1 MGRKLPLRRRSRSP
15 ATAPGVCTTLGP
27 PYVWHFIMLV
37 YTLVAPH
44 DICDL
49 RLCFFR
55 GRRLQ
60 TRLIYPPV
68 REPPVG
74 RVVHGCRCARILSA
88 PGPRGETRRLA
99 PRAPASPLWITCGLR
114 LGAQQPL
121 RPAFSQAETT
131 HHGGSASRR
140 EGLIKE

>member
-49 RLCFFR
+49 RLCWVFFFR
-55 GRRLQ
+55 GKAIPNL
-60 TRLIYPPV
+60 LDLS
-68 REPPVG
+68 G
-74 RVVHGCRCARILSA
+74 KWRVVAAPRSA
-88 PGPRGETRRLA
+88 APSGPRGQTRRLA
-99 PRAPASPLWITCGLR
+99 PRAPVSPLWITCGLR
-114 LGAQQPL
+114 LDAHGPL

-131 HHGGSASRR
+131 DHGGSASRR